1 MRTRTASRREV
12 LACGRRLAHS
22 VIDVCGAHTCV
33 LHDRPAPSGRDC
45 PSLPPRRADSLPA
58 LDCAG
63 ARKIGRGGVSA
74 CCRLGSSRL
83 ARRRNAAPSE
93 RSRRAYTG
101 MMLARRIERS
111 QALLP
116 LPTTTP
122 PPAASQPPPSYHHHH
137 RKLHPTSPVPPLAQ
151 QTRTTTTTARRTR
164 RSRTGRRSAAK
175 STLTRRPRSVP
186 LPVVGRHCSHFA
198 AGWALPA
205 LSAPRRKEGLCEYAL
220 RAVRRKAVAAVA
232 GGRCSRWTEPS
243 GAQSP
248 LVSWPL
254 SFKSAR
260 TTPPSA
266 AAVWPAQCA
275 RGSLAR

>member
-45 PSLPPRRADSLPA
+45 PSLPPRRAHSLPA

-74 CCRLGSSRL
+74 CCRLGSSWH

-122 PPAASQPPPSYHHHH
+122 HSRHPNPPP
-137 RKLHPTSPVPPLAQ
+137 P
-151 QTRTTTTTARRTR
+151 TTTTANFTLHPPSPPSP
-164 RSRTGRRSAAK
+164 SRLGRR
-175 STLTRRPRSVP
+175 LRPQEGQEE
-186 LPVVGRHCSHFA
+186 VG
-198 AGWALPA
+198 P
-205 LSAPRRKEGLCEYAL
+205 
-220 RAVRRKAVAAVA
+220 
-232 GGRCSRWTEPS
+232 GGE
-243 GAQSP
+243 
-248 LVSWPL
+248 
-254 SFKSAR
+254 AR
-260 TTPPSA
+260 QK
-266 AAVWPAQCA
+266 V
-275 RGSLAR
+275 L